1 MFLEVEMKEFS
12 CKFKGKNGMHARPA
26 GGLVKIAS
34 NFSSDIKIECH
45 SKITDAKKLFSVMGM
60 GIKYDDYITIK
71 IEGSDEIQAERSLR
85 DFFDVEK

>member
-1 MFLEVEMKEFS
+1 MKEF
-12 CKFKGKNGMHARPA
+12 KFKFKDKNGMHARPA

-60 GIKYDDYITIK
+60 GIKYNDDITIK